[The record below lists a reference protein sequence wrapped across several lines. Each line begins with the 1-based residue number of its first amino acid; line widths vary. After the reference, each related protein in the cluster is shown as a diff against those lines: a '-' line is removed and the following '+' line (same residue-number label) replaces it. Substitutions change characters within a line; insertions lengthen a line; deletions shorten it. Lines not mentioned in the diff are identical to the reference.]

1 MPRVSRP
8 PAAPIGGPEAGWREP
23 VPHLREPRYSQSL
36 ERGLAIL
43 ECFTAEY
50 PVWGIADL
58 ADELGMS
65 RSTTHR
71 YVLTLTALGH
81 LVQGARRK
89 YRLGLSVTELGMS
102 ALSSTS
108 LREHA
113 QGPLRELGRRAP
125 YTLAIGMLD
134 GPELLYLDRVRAARR
149 GQGLIDLDLNAG
161 SRLPPHCCAVGKLLL
176 ASLPEAERRR
186 LIAELT
192 LEPQGPHTTTNKNEL
207 RGELAQLRSEVLVVS
222 EEELAPGLYEIAAPV
237 RTETRETIAAV
248 GMQAHSSMISLEQLV
263 ERLGPHL
270 ISTADRISARVG
282 YRRDDERGGG

>member
-1 MPRVSRP
+1 
-8 PAAPIGGPEAGWREP
+8 

-43 ECFTAEY
+43 ECFTPER

-81 LVQGARRK
+81 LAQGPRRK
-89 YRLGLSVTELGMS
+89 YRLGLTVTELGMS
-102 ALSSTS
+102 ALSSTG

-113 QGPLRELGRRAP
+113 RAPLRELSRRAP
-125 YTLAIGMLD
+125 YALAIGMLD
-134 GPELLYLDRVRAARR
+134 GSELVYLDRIRASRR
-149 GQGLIDLDLNAG
+149 GQRPSDLDLNAG
-161 SRLPPHCCAVGKLLL
+161 SRLPPHCCAMGKLLL
-176 ASLPEAERRR
+176 AGLPEAERGR

-192 LEPQGPHTTTNKNEL
+192 LGEWGPRTTTNKHTL
-207 RGELAQLRSEVLVVS
+207 RGELARCRSEALVVS

-248 GMQAHSSMISLEQLV
+248 GMQGHSSMISLKQLV
-263 ERLGPHL
+263 EGLGPHL

-282 YRRDDERGGG
+282 YRRDDER

>member
-8 PAAPIGGPEAGWREP
+8 TTAPTAGPEAQWREP

-43 ECFTAEY
+43 ECFSAER
-50 PVWGIADL
+50 PMWGIADL

-81 LVQGARRK
+81 LVQGTRRK
-89 YRLGLSVTELGMS
+89 YRLGLAVTELGMS

-113 QGPLRELGRRAP
+113 GVPLRELSRRAP

-134 GPELLYLDRVRAARR
+134 GPELLYLDRVRSARR
-149 GQGLIDLDLNAG
+149 GQRLIDLDLSAG
-161 SRLPPHCCAVGKLLL
+161 SRLSPHCCAMGKLLL
-176 ASLPEAERRR
+176 ASLPETERRR
-186 LIAELT
+186 LVAELT
-192 LEPQGPHTTTNKNEL
+192 LARRGPGTTTSRNAL
-207 RGELAQLRSEVLVVS
+207 VGELAQIRDEALVVS
-222 EEELAPGLYEIAAPV
+222 EEEMAPGLYEIAAPV

-263 ERLGPHL
+263 EHLGPHL
-270 ISTADRISARVG
+270 ISIADRISARIG

>member
-1 MPRVSRP
+1 MAHVNRSPVRSAGGSREP
-8 PAAPIGGPEAGWREP
+8 WHEP

-43 ECFTAEY
+43 ECFTPER
-50 PVWGIADL
+50 PVWGIAEL
-58 ADELGMS
+58 AEELGMS

-113 QGPLRELGRRAP
+113 RAPLRELNRRAP
-125 YTLAIGMLD
+125 YTLALGRLD
-134 GPELLYLDRVRAARR
+134 GAELVYLDRIRSKRR
-149 GQGLIDLDLNAG
+149 GQGLIDLGLRED
-161 SRLPPHCCAVGKLLL
+161 SRLPAHCCAIGKLLI
-176 ASLPEAERRR
+176 ASLPEAQKRE

-192 LEPQGPHTTTNKNEL
+192 LERRGPGTITAKNVL
-207 RGELAQLRSEVLVVS
+207 RRELARVAGEALVVS

-237 RTETRETIAAV
+237 RAGTGEVIAAV
-248 GMQAHSSMISLEQLV
+248 GMQAHSSMIPLTQLE
-263 ERLGPHL
+263 EHLGPHL
-270 ISTADRISARVG
+270 IATADRISARVG
-282 YRRDDERGGG
+282 YRRVDERSGG

>member
-1 MPRVSRP
+1 MPRVNRP
-8 PAAPIGGPEAGWREP
+8 PAAPIAGPEEGWREP

-43 ECFTAEY
+43 ECFTPEQ
-50 PVWGIADL
+50 PTWGIADL

-81 LVQGARRK
+81 LVQGSRRK
-89 YRLGLSVTELGMS
+89 YRLGLAVTELGMS
-102 ALSSTS
+102 ALSSTA

-113 QGPLRELGRRAP
+113 RAPLRELSRRAP

-134 GPELLYLDRVRAARR
+134 GPELVYLDRIRAPRR
-149 GQGLIDLDLNAG
+149 GQRLIDLDLSVG
-161 SRLPPHCCAVGKLLL
+161 SRLPPHCCAIGKLLM
-176 ASLPEAERRR
+176 ASLPEAERRQ
-186 LIAELT
+186 LTAGLT
-192 LEPQGPHTTTNKNEL
+192 LEQRGPRTTTSKNTL
-207 RGELAQLRSEVLVVS
+207 RGELARIRGEALTVS

-263 ERLGPHL
+263 GRLGPHL
-270 ISTADRISARVG
+270 IAAADRISARVG

>member
-1 MPRVSRP
+1 MPRVNRP
-8 PAAPIGGPEAGWREP
+8 QAGPIGGPEEGWREP
-23 VPHLREPRYSQSL
+23 VPRLREPRYSQSL

-43 ECFTAEY
+43 ECFTPER

-81 LVQGARRK
+81 LVQGSRRK
-89 YRLGLSVTELGMS
+89 YRLGLAVTELGMS
-102 ALSSTS
+102 ALSATG
-108 LREHA
+108 LCEHA
-113 QGPLRELGRRAP
+113 QVPLQELSRRAP

-134 GPELLYLDRVRAARR
+134 GPELVYLDRIRATRR
-149 GQGLIDLDLNAG
+149 GRPIGPGLSAG
-161 SRLPPHCCAVGKLLL
+161 SQLPPHCCAMGKLLL

-192 LEPQGPHTTTNKNEL
+192 LERRGPRTTTSKNALRAEL
-207 RGELAQLRSEVLVVS
+207 ARIRGEALVLS
-222 EEELAPGLYEIAAPV
+222 QEELAPGLYEIAAPV
-237 RTETRETIAAV
+237 RTETREVTAAV

-282 YRRDDERGGG
+282 YRRDDERAGG